1 MNYEEFDRICWKT
14 QIQGQFTIYKMIR
27 STLRR
32 LFVEGLRGLFVETMS
47 SRFNSPLNPPKG
59 GRTAMRC

>member
-1 MNYEEFDRICWKT
+1 MNYELFHRICWKT
-14 QIQGQFTIYKMIR
+14 QIQGQFTNYKVIR
-27 STLRR
+27 STLRG

>member
-1 MNYEEFDRICWKT
+1 MLENT
-14 QIQGQFTIYKMIR
+14 NSGTIYH
-27 STLRR
+27 LQGDA
-32 LFVEGLRGLFVETMS
+32 FDVDALRGLFVETMS